1 MAFTLTSPA
10 FTDGASIPA
19 QFTCEGSN
27 VPPPLQVSDPPDRT
41 ASYAVIMDDPDAPR
55 GTFTHWLAYD
65 IPPGG
70 DELGIAA
77 AKTLQNDFGRQGYGG
92 PCPPPSHGPHRYFF
106 RLYALDVP
114 SLAVRGR
121 GRGALEAA
129 LKLHTLGET
138 HLMGRYERVRR

>member
-19 QFTCEGSN
+19 QFTCEGSD

-55 GTFTHWLAYD
+55 GTFAHWLAYD

-92 PCPPPSHGPHRYFF
+92 PCPPPGHGPHRYFF

-129 LKLHTLGET
+129 LKPHTLGET

>member
-19 QFTCEGSN
+19 QFTCEGGD

-55 GTFTHWLAYD
+55 ETFTHWLAYD

-70 DELGIAA
+70 YELGIAA

-92 PCPPPSHGPHRYFF
+92 PCPPPGHGPHRYFF

-129 LKLHTLGET
+129 LKPHTLGET

>member
-19 QFTCEGSN
+19 QFTCEGSD

-129 LKLHTLGET
+129 LKPHTLGET